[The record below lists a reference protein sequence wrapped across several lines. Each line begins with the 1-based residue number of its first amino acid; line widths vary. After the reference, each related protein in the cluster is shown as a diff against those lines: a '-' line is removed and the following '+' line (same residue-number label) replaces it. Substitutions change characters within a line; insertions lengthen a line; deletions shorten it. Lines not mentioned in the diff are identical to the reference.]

1 MVSGVLGVV
10 IFLGISAVSVYVI
23 YRLVSAVLAAGLA
36 VLLIVGIIVFFSVDL
51 GGLSG
56 KLPTVVQD
64 WISLARGIF

>member
-23 YRLVSAVLAAGLA
+23 YRLVNVFMAVGLV
-36 VLLIVGIIVFFSVDL
+36 VLLVVGIVVFFAVDL

-56 KLPTVVQD
+56 KLPPVVQD

>member
-1 MVSGVLGVV
+1 MSGVLGVV
-10 IFLGISAVSVYVI
+10 IFLGISALGVYVM
-23 YRLVSAVLAAGLA
+23 YRLVSVAMAAGLA